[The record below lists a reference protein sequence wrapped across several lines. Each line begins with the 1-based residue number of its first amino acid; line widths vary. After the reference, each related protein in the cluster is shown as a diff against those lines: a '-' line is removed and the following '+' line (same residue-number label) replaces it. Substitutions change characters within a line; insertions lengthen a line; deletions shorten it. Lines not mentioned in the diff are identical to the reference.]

1 MGKFNLYKI
10 PLKSLPEGSQIYEY
24 QLDNQFFRNID
35 STEVQRGKVSVVLTV
50 RKSAETF
57 ELNFEI
63 AGVIQIPCDRC
74 LDYMDFEVATHERI
88 YVKFGKEYSEE
99 SDDIVIVPETEGE
112 INVAWF
118 IYEFIAL
125 TIPLKH
131 VHPVGK
137 CNKAMSSQLKKH
149 RAHIVGEN
157 DDDAEED
164 DGALYDDD
172 DSEISEVKTDPRWD
186 ELKKIIDNN

>member
-10 PLKSLPEGSQIYEY
+10 PLKSLPAGTQNYEY
-24 QLDNQFFRNID
+24 HLDDQFFKNID
-35 STEVQRGKVSVVLTV
+35 GPEVQRGSVDVALSVKRTGG
-50 RKSAETF
+50 TF
-57 ELNFEI
+57 ELKFAINGI
-63 AGVIQIPCDRC
+63 ILIPCDRC
-74 LDYMDFEVATHERI
+74 LDNMDFEVATHERI